1 MWHWCKNERWYF
13 IVMHHDYLLAPIF
26 LFCLARCCFR
36 CGYRGAS
43 SSSSSL
49 TTATT
54 HQPSGALLAAGAC
67 GDHHGRGARAGWL
80 VWSAHTTPHHK
91 ARSNHH
97 STSRRSTTSASL
109 SARGCEQKH
118 MVRFC
123 FPVTHYSYS
132 YCTVV
137 G

>member
-80 VWSAHTTPHHK
+80 VWSAHTSQHHTTK
-91 ARSNHH
+91 QGATTTQPAEGAPPVLRSVRAAV
-97 STSRRSTTSASL
+97 SRSTWCGFASQ
-109 SARGCEQKH
+109 SHTIAI
-118 MVRFC
+118 
-123 FPVTHYSYS
+123 VT
-132 YCTVV
+132 VQ
-137 G
+137 